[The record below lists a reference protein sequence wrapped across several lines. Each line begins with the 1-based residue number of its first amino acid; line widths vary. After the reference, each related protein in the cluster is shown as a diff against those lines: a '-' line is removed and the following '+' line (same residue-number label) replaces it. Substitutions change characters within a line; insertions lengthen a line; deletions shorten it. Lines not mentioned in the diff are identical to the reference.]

1 MRTEKLDFS
10 NLRRLGE
17 HFLRFQA
24 SAPHPAPCY
33 KKLDVFPINLSQ
45 KVFLCSD
52 DLLCRRPF
60 RTIVPQDLH
69 QLRTN
74 LPQNLH
80 HSQSVMHKFTPRFAL
95 FVVRY
100 APIYPKICISYA
112 QIASFVVSYVQI
124 YPRFA
129 LFVVRYAPIFPKI
142 CTVTV
147 DYAPI
152 YPKICIIRSQ
162 IRTNLPQDLHQLRT
176 NCIIRSQL
184 RTNLPQICIIR
195 SQIRTNLPQN
205 LHPSQS
211 VTHKFTPRFALF
223 VVRNAPI
230 YPKICTV
237 TVDYAPIYPK
247 IYINRSPLC
256 TSFTPRFVGLGSS

>member
-1 MRTEKLDFS
+1 MLTEKLDFS

-17 HFLRFQA
+17 HFLLFQA
-24 SAPHPAPCY
+24 SAPHPALAI
-33 KKLDVFPINLSQ
+33 KKFNVFPINLSQ

-80 HSQSVMHKFTPRFAL
+80 HSQSVMHKFTLRFAL

-100 APIYPKICISYA
+100 
-112 QIASFVVSYVQI
+112 
-124 YPRFA
+124 
-129 LFVVRYAPIFPKI
+129 
-142 CTVTV
+142 
-147 DYAPI
+147 
-152 YPKICIIRSQ
+152 
-162 IRTNLPQDLHQLRT
+162 
-176 NCIIRSQL
+176 
-184 RTNLPQICIIR
+184 
-195 SQIRTNLPQN
+195 
-205 LHPSQS
+205 
-211 VTHKFTPRFALF
+211 
-223 VVRNAPI
+223 API

>member
-1 MRTEKLDFS
+1 MLTEKLDFS

-17 HFLRFQA
+17 HFLLFQA

-80 HSQSVMHKFTPRFAL
+80 HSQSVTYKFTPDLHYSQSDTHQFTPRFAL
-95 FVVRY
+95 FVV
-100 APIYPKICISYA
+100 SYA
-112 QIASFVVSYVQI
+112 Q
-124 YPRFA
+124 
-129 LFVVRYAPIFPKI
+129 
-142 CTVTV
+142 
-147 DYAPI
+147 I

-162 IRTNLPQDLHQLRT
+162 IRTNLPQDLHCHSR
-176 NCIIRSQL
+176 L
-184 RTNLPQICIIR
+184 RTNLPQDI
-195 SQIRTNLPQN
+195 
-205 LHPSQS
+205 H
-211 VTHKFTPRFALF
+211 
-223 VVRNAPI
+223 
-230 YPKICTV
+230 
-237 TVDYAPIYPK
+237 
-247 IYINRSPLC
+247 
-256 TSFTPRFVGLGSS
+256 